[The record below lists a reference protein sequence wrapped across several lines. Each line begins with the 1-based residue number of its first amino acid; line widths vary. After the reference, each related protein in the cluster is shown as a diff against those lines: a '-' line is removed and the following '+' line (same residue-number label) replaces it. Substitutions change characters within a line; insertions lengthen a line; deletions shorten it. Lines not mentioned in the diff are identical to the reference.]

1 MKEDLNFF
9 DKNDRSKIIG
19 QRGDG
24 VLEREGLLR
33 DYKWC
38 TTEVEFS
45 RSILVWHLATDI
57 CYLDDNKDGSNV
69 SKEYEASR
77 CLSEYMMYL
86 LVIRPN
92 MLSKG
97 FCDEVYQ
104 ETLRDLRVLWRLK
117 DRGPDDKE
125 YQRTLRVLWRLKD
138 RGPDDKEYHRTLL
151 ELRNSESRGCDDIEF
166 QRRWKTSK
174 SVLRGVETLARQLL
188 LLEPEKRRGIIK
200 EVWVEMVAYA
210 AAHCPWKEH
219 TQQLRR
225 GGELLTHVSL
235 LVLHLGLSEQYEY
248 NGSNDFLLFSEFN
261 EMVRIPKILLKYLDR

>member
-1 MKEDLNFF
+1 
-9 DKNDRSKIIG
+9 
-19 QRGDG
+19 
-24 VLEREGLLR
+24 
-33 DYKWC
+33 
-38 TTEVEFS
+38 
-45 RSILVWHLATDI
+45 
-57 CYLDDNKDGSNV
+57 
-69 SKEYEASR
+69 
-77 CLSEYMMYL
+77 MMYL

-174 SVLRGVETLARQLL
+174 SVLRGVETLARHLL
-188 LLEPEKRRGIIK
+188 SLGPEKRWWMIN
-200 EVWVEMVAYA
+200 EVWIEMVAYA

-235 LVLHLGLSEQYEY
+235 LMLHLGLSEQYEY
-248 NGSNDFLLFSEFN
+248 KRFGELTTYLKEVS
-261 EMVRIPKILLKYLDR
+261 IPKILLKYLDR

>member
-1 MKEDLNFF
+1 
-9 DKNDRSKIIG
+9 
-19 QRGDG
+19 
-24 VLEREGLLR
+24 
-33 DYKWC
+33 
-38 TTEVEFS
+38 
-45 RSILVWHLATDI
+45 
-57 CYLDDNKDGSNV
+57 
-69 SKEYEASR
+69 
-77 CLSEYMMYL
+77 MMYL

-104 ETLRDLRVLWRLK
+104 ETLRDLRVLWRRRLK

-138 RGPDDKEYHRTLL
+138 RGPDDKEYQRTLL
-151 ELRNSESRGCDDIEF
+151 ELRNSESRGCGDIQF

-188 LLEPEKRRGIIK
+188 LLESKKRWEMIE
-200 EVWVEMVAYA
+200 EVWVEMLAYA

-235 LVLHLGLSEQYEY
+235 LMLHLGLTAQYEY
-248 NGSNDFLLFSEFN
+248 NGSNDFLLFAEVN
-261 EMVRIPKILLKYLDR
+261 EMVRILKILLKYLDR